1 MKKETTRIAIIAIF
15 VFAVLSATC
24 IFAVVE
30 VNAQPTI
37 DLRLRKD
44 FGYSDFGNGAQG
56 NWTAQAIVSDDIVR
70 VEFFLDDSL
79 QRSDTDA
86 PFSWSYYTDNYPLG
100 LHTIKAIAYDSE
112 GNTVTAEKQQNFVE
126 MSNAT
131 LSIVFAVVI
140 IIIVVASIV
149 LVVKMKK
156 K

>member
-1 MKKETTRIAIIAIF
+1 MARK
-15 VFAVLSATC
+15 ATGLPAYC
-24 IFAVVE
+24 
-30 VNAQPTI
+30 
-37 DLRLRKD
+37 LRR
-44 FGYSDFGNGAQG
+44 YC
-56 NWTAQAIVSDDIVR
+56 T

-79 QRSDTDA
+79 QRSDTEA

-140 IIIVVASIV
+140 IIIVVATIV

-156 K
+156 